1 MKKIAIISE
10 LSNKTMNYGN
20 RLQTYA
26 LNKYLS
32 SNDFADEVH
41 SLILN
46 FENRK
51 YILVEKLIYE
61 LKMLIKRILGF
72 LRIIKSKKVSL
83 SRENETS
90 MFEKRLSNSQRFTRR
105 ITTKE
110 IDSLEQMQNENYDT
124 VVVGSD
130 IVWKQER
137 VAVDRMRFLDFELKN
152 PFKKISYAASF
163 GGVLIPKNSKKY
175 IKKYLDDFQAISVRE
190 KVSVGLLEGIGM
202 ENAVHVCDPTLLL
215 TKEEWSAVAEPV
227 KGIQEK
233 YIFVYL
239 LGKDIEHRNSIEKL
253 ASKNS
258 LKVVTIPHANDN
270 YDDVDDNFGDYREMD
285 ASPENWIWLIKNAEY
300 VITDSFHATV
310 FSVIFSKK
318 FLVAKRYWIQDIN
331 VRMTDFLETIGEQ
344 DKFVDISSVE
354 SLDDFA
360 WNYEKIFSITEEF
373 IVNSKEY
380 IKKTLTE

>member
-1 MKKIAIISE
+1 
-10 LSNKTMNYGN
+10 
-20 RLQTYA
+20 
-26 LNKYLS
+26 
-32 SNDFADEVH
+32 
-41 SLILN
+41 
-46 FENRK
+46 
-51 YILVEKLIYE
+51 
-61 LKMLIKRILGF
+61 
-72 LRIIKSKKVSL
+72 
-83 SRENETS
+83 
-90 MFEKRLSNSQRFTRR
+90 
-105 ITTKE
+105 
-110 IDSLEQMQNENYDT
+110 
-124 VVVGSD
+124 
-130 IVWKQER
+130 
-137 VAVDRMRFLDFELKN
+137 
-152 PFKKISYAASF
+152 
-163 GGVLIPKNSKKY
+163 
-175 IKKYLDDFQAISVRE
+175 
-190 KVSVGLLEGIGM
+190 M

>member
-51 YILVEKLIYE
+51 YILVEKIIYE

-190 KVSVGLLEGIGM
+190 KVSVGLLEGIGV

>member
-1 MKKIAIISE
+1 M
-10 LSNKTMNYGN
+10 
-20 RLQTYA
+20 
-26 LNKYLS
+26 
-32 SNDFADEVH
+32 
-41 SLILN
+41 
-46 FENRK
+46 
-51 YILVEKLIYE
+51 
-61 LKMLIKRILGF
+61 
-72 LRIIKSKKVSL
+72 
-83 SRENETS
+83 
-90 MFEKRLSNSQRFTRR
+90 
-105 ITTKE
+105 
-110 IDSLEQMQNENYDT
+110 
-124 VVVGSD
+124 
-130 IVWKQER
+130 
-137 VAVDRMRFLDFELKN
+137 
-152 PFKKISYAASF
+152 
-163 GGVLIPKNSKKY
+163 
-175 IKKYLDDFQAISVRE
+175 DDFQAISVRE
-190 KVSVGLLEGIGM
+190 KVSVGLLEGIGV

-285 ASPENWIWLIKNAEY
+285 ASPENGIWLIKNAEY

>member
-190 KVSVGLLEGIGM
+190 KVSVGLLEGIGV

>member
-20 RLQTYA
+20 RLQSYA

-61 LKMLIKRILGF
+61 LKMFIKRILGF

-105 ITTKE
+105 ITTNE
-110 IDSLEQMQNENYDT
+110 IDSLEQMQSENYDT
-124 VVVGSD
+124 VIVGSD

-190 KVSVGLLEGIGM
+190 KTSVGLLEGIGVK
-202 ENAVHVCDPTLLL
+202 NAVHVCDPTLLL

-227 KGIQEK
+227 KGIREK

-239 LGKDIEHRNSIEKL
+239 LGKDIEHRNLIEKL

-270 YDDVDDNFGDYREMD
+270 YDDVDDNFGDYRVMD

-318 FLVAKRYWIQDIN
+318 YLVAKRYWVQDIN

-360 WNYEKIFSITEEF
+360 WNYEKIYSITEKF
-373 IVNSKEY
+373 IVTSKEY